1 MNLFRLLIIKSCCA
15 CVLARFSLG
24 ETVMSYRAFDDAD
37 EKFNAACREILLSAT
52 AGELE
57 TEKDLAKMKKK
68 VCKKYGLSTLP
79 SNGDILLRGSPAEQK
94 AVRDILQRKPVRTIS
109 GVAVIAAMTSPAPCP
124 HGKCLPCPGG
134 PDSAFASPQSYMGR
148 EPAAM
153 RAFEFRFDPYAQVH
167 SRLKQLNTIG
177 HDVSKAE
184 LIIMGGTFSARSVD
198 YQEWFVKRCLEAM
211 NDYGA
216 ALDNDGLPKWRAG
229 LPAYSAKGVCPFL
242 LLEDVQKA
250 NETAIVRNVGMTLE
264 TRPDWAHEEH
274 IDEFLKIGG
283 TKVELGVQS
292 VFEDVL
298 LKMNRGHTV
307 SETAEANRR
316 LRDSA
321 FKVGFHMMPGLFDT
335 DFDRDLQGFRELFD
349 NPDFKPDYLKIYPTL
364 VTEGTELCRLWQDG
378 LYSPINDEN
387 GPELV
392 AAIKEL
398 LPKWTRL
405 QRIQRDI
412 PADQILAGIR
422 KSNIRQEAEKRLHA
436 RGGRCR
442 CIRCREVG
450 HNILKQNPPTPEQ
463 IRLSVEA
470 YDCCGGREHFI
481 SFEDEAADVLIGFL
495 RLRFP
500 NRPHRPELKNAALI
514 RELHVYGSLTPLG
527 ETAEKQ
533 SAPPADTSL
542 SWQHRGYGKE
552 LIQKAEELAADGG
565 YEKISVISGIG
576 VREYY
581 RKYGYVFDGTYMT
594 KNL

>member
-1 MNLFRLLIIKSCCA
+1 M
-15 CVLARFSLG
+15 G
-24 ETVMSYRAFDDAD
+24 YREFTDAD
-37 EKFNAACREILLSAT
+37 EKFNTACREILLSAV
-52 AGELE
+52 AGEFE

-79 SNGDILLRGSPAEQK
+79 SNGDIILRGTPDEQK
-94 AVRDILQRKPVRTIS
+94 AVRDVLQRKPVRTIS

-134 PDSAFASPQSYMGR
+134 PDSAFESPQSYMGR

-153 RAFEFRFDPYAQVH
+153 RAFEFRFDPYAQVG

-184 LIIMGGTFSARSVD
+184 LIIMGGTFSARSID

-216 ALDNDGLPKWRAG
+216 PVTESGVPMWRSKVPG
-229 LPAYSAKGVCPFL
+229 YDSPDSTYPFVS
-242 LLEDVQKA
+242 LEDVQKA
-250 NETAIVRNVGMTLE
+250 NETAYVRNVGMTLE
-264 TRPDWAHEEH
+264 TRPDWAKEEH

-307 SETAEANRR
+307 RETAEANRR

-335 DFDRDLQGFRELFD
+335 DVDRDIEGFKTLFE

-364 VTEGTELCRLWQDG
+364 VTEGTELCRMWQSG
-378 LYSPINDEN
+378 EYSPLNDEN

-392 AAIKEL
+392 SRIKAI

-412 PADQILAGIR
+412 PADQILAGIQ
-422 KSNIRQEAEKRLHA
+422 KSNVRQEGEKLLHA
-436 RGGRCR
+436 RGEKCK

-450 HNILKQNPPTPEQ
+450 HNILKGNPPGPEN
-463 IRLSVEA
+463 INLYVEK
-470 YDCCGGREHFI
+470 YDCCGGLEHFI
-481 SFEDEAADVLIGFL
+481 SFEDMKADVLVGFL

-500 NRPHRPELKNAALI
+500 NIPHRPELKNAALI

-527 ETAEKQ
+527 ETADTL
-533 SAPPADTSL
+533 SAPLADNNR

-565 YEKISVISGIG
+565 YEAISVISGIG

-581 RKYGYVFDGTYMT
+581 KKYGYVFDGTYMT
-594 KNL
+594 KKL

>member
-1 MNLFRLLIIKSCCA
+1 
-15 CVLARFSLG
+15 
-24 ETVMSYRAFDDAD
+24 MSYQEFD
-37 EKFNAACREILLSAT
+37 EKLDPACREILLAVM
-52 AGELE
+52 ADEVQNEKEL
-57 TEKDLAKMKKK
+57 TKMKKK
-68 VCKKYGLSTLP
+68 VCKKYKLSTLP
-79 SNGDILLRGSPAEQK
+79 SNGDIILRGSPDEQK
-94 AVRDILQRKPVRTIS
+94 AVRDMLQRKPVRTIS
-109 GVAVIAAMTSPAPCP
+109 GVAVLAAMTSPSPCP

-134 PDSAFASPQSYMGR
+134 PDSDFQSPQSYMGR

-153 RAFEFRFDPYAQVH
+153 RAFEFRFDPYEQIA

-184 LIIMGGTFSARSVD
+184 LIIMGGTFSARSID

-211 NDYGA
+211 NDHHASPDSPEAKTWRNHA
-216 ALDNDGLPKWRAG
+216 A
-229 LPAYSAKGVCPFL
+229 VCGNSSESHYIS
-242 LLEDVQKA
+242 LEEVQRA
-250 NETAIVRNVGMTLE
+250 NETADVRNVGMTLE
-264 TRPDWAHEEH
+264 TRPDWTKEAH

-307 SETAEANRR
+307 RETAQANRR

-335 DFDRDLQGFRELFD
+335 DADRDLEGFRTLFE

-364 VTEGTELCRLWQDG
+364 VTDGTELCRLWQNGEYAPVDD
-378 LYSPINDEN
+378 IR
-387 GPELV
+387 GPELMSR
-392 AAIKEL
+392 IKAL

-422 KSNIRQEAEKRLHA
+422 KSNVRQEAEKLLHA
-436 RGGRCR
+436 RGEKCR

-450 HNILKQNPPTPEQ
+450 HNILKGNPPSPEN
-463 IRLSVEA
+463 IRLLTEK
-470 YDCCGGREHFI
+470 YECCGGEEHFI
-481 SFEDEAADVLIGFL
+481 SFEDLYADVLIGFI

-500 NRPHRPELKNAALI
+500 NAPHRPELKNAALI

-527 ETAEKQ
+527 ETAETL
-533 SAPPADTSL
+533 SAPLADNNRA
-542 SWQHRGYGKE
+542 WQHRGYGKE
-552 LIQKAEELAADGG
+552 LLQKAEEITSDGG
-565 YEKISVISGIG
+565 YEKLSVISGIG

-594 KNL
+594 KKL

>member
-1 MNLFRLLIIKSCCA
+1 
-15 CVLARFSLG
+15 
-24 ETVMSYRAFDDAD
+24 MSRQEFDEND
-37 EKFNAACREILLSAT
+37 EKFNLACREILLSAA
-52 AGELE
+52 AGEIVD
-57 TEKDLAKMKKK
+57 EKGLTKMKKK
-68 VCKKYGLSTLP
+68 VCKTYKLSTLP
-79 SNGDILLRGSPAEQK
+79 SNGDIILRGNPAEQK

-109 GVAVIAAMTSPAPCP
+109 GVAVLAAMTAPAPCP

-134 PDSAFASPQSYMGR
+134 PDSAFRSPQSYMGR

-153 RAFEFRFDPYAQVH
+153 RAFEFRFDPYDQVG

-184 LIIMGGTFSARSVD
+184 LIIMGGTFSARPVD

-211 NDYGA
+211 NDYHDIPDSPDA
-216 ALDNDGLPKWRAG
+216 KDWRNCVTVYG
-229 LPAYSAKGVCPFL
+229 DSPASRYIS
-242 LLEDVQKA
+242 LEDVQKA
-250 NETAIVRNVGMTLE
+250 NETADVRNVGMTFE
-264 TRPDWAHEEH
+264 TRPDWAKEEH
-274 IDEFLKIGG
+274 IDEFLKLGG

-292 VFEDVL
+292 IFDDVL

-307 SETAEANRR
+307 RETADANRR

-335 DFDRDLQGFRELFD
+335 DFRRDLEGFRVLFE

-364 VTEGTELCRLWQDG
+364 VTEGTELCRMWQSG
-378 LYSPINDEN
+378 EYSPIDDAT

-392 AAIKEL
+392 SRIKEI

-412 PADQILAGIR
+412 PADQILAGVK
-422 KSNIRQEAEKRLHA
+422 KSNIRQEAEKLLHA
-436 RGGRCR
+436 RGGKCR

-450 HNILKQNPPTPEQ
+450 HNILKGNPPAPNN
-463 IRLSVEA
+463 IRLLAEK
-470 YDCCGGREHFI
+470 YDCCGGEEHFI
-481 SFEDEAADVLIGFL
+481 SFEDLKADVLIGFI

-500 NRPHRPELKNAALI
+500 NEPHRPELKNAALV

-527 ETAEKQ
+527 ETAETL
-533 SAPPADTSL
+533 SAPLADNNRA
-542 SWQHRGYGKE
+542 WQHRGYGKE
-552 LIQKAEELAADGG
+552 LLQKAEEAAAGGG
-565 YEKISVISGIG
+565 YEKLSVISGIG

-581 RKYGYVFDGTYMT
+581 RKYGYAFDGAYMT
-594 KNL
+594 KKL